1 MRSKV
6 QRPPS
11 RLGRRSSSVTA
22 RDVNRVKRSIMMES
36 KSAFA
41 TNDDDARTSNVESR
55 RGGRCEDD
63 GCDGGNNTT
72 VVLRCV
78 DGADD
83 DDDAFVMWEKR
94 YHQDDDYSVEGRNN
108 RKNAATAEDD
118 DDDFTFAIP
127 TIDVHGDGD
136 SDANKENEFVRN
148 AWMRTV
154 EACEARIRRA
164 SSDSYAS
171 SGARSP
177 TRGIQGEYAKKCAAE
192 LALGRVDDAM
202 ESAEKCVEV
211 APFWYKGFVLLAEAR
226 MALKTPLAE
235 EARRDLE
242 RAAFLEPRARA
253 DARFEELVA
262 RVIGS
267 V

>member
-1 MRSKV
+1 
-6 QRPPS
+6 
-11 RLGRRSSSVTA
+11 
-22 RDVNRVKRSIMMES
+22 
-36 KSAFA
+36 
-41 TNDDDARTSNVESR
+41 
-55 RGGRCEDD
+55 
-63 GCDGGNNTT
+63 
-72 VVLRCV
+72 
-78 DGADD
+78 
-83 DDDAFVMWEKR
+83 MWEKR
-94 YHQDDDYSVEGRNN
+94 DQDDYSVEGRNN
-108 RKNAATAEDD
+108 RKNAATGED

-127 TIDVHGDGD
+127 TIDVRGDGD
-136 SDANKENEFVRN
+136 GDANKENEFVRN

-154 EACEARIRRA
+154 EACEARIRGA

-171 SGARSP
+171 SGGRSP

>member
-1 MRSKV
+1 M
-6 QRPPS
+6 P
-11 RLGRRSSSVTA
+11 TA
-22 RDVNRVKRSIMMES
+22 
-36 KSAFA
+36 
-41 TNDDDARTSNVESR
+41 TTPTESR
-55 RGGRCEDD
+55 PRPRWESDGRATTTDATRCVDADD
-63 GCDGGNNTT
+63 GCDDERGVFSTRGEYSAAIQRENEDD
-72 VVLRCV
+72 R
-78 DGADD
+78 ADD
-83 DDDAFVMWEKR
+83 SDDHRGFTF
-94 YHQDDDYSVEGRNN
+94 
-108 RKNAATAEDD
+108 ATPMIDVNGGGEDD
-118 DDDFTFAIP
+118 D
-127 TIDVHGDGD
+127 GDGRND
-136 SDANKENEFVRN
+136 FVRD

-154 EACEARIRRA
+154 ETCEARIRGA
-164 SSDSYAS
+164 SEAS
-171 SGARSP
+171 GGRSP

-202 ESAEKCVEV
+202 ESAGKCVEA

-253 DARFEELVA
+253 DARFEELAA

>member
-1 MRSKV
+1 MREK
-6 QRPPS
+6 
-11 RLGRRSSSVTA
+11 
-22 RDVNRVKRSIMMES
+22 RDHQTRE
-36 KSAFA
+36 
-41 TNDDDARTSNVESR
+41 
-55 RGGRCEDD
+55 
-63 GCDGGNNTT
+63 
-72 VVLRCV
+72 
-78 DGADD
+78 DD
-83 DDDAFVMWEKR
+83 DDDRDSVAERKSDQRAEKA
-94 YHQDDDYSVEGRNN
+94 S
-108 RKNAATAEDD
+108 TD
-118 DDDFTFAIP
+118 DDDFTFATP
-127 TIDVHGDGD
+127 TIDARGDGD
-136 SDANKENEFVRN
+136 DGNVGENDFVRN

-164 SSDSYAS
+164 SSCSYS
-171 SGARSP
+171 SGGRSP

-211 APFWYKGFVLLAEAR
+211 APLWYKGFVLLAEAR

-253 DARFEELVA
+253 DARFEELA

>member
-1 MRSKV
+1 MN
-6 QRPPS
+6 
-11 RLGRRSSSVTA
+11 
-22 RDVNRVKRSIMMES
+22 D
-36 KSAFA
+36 
-41 TNDDDARTSNVESR
+41 DDDARTSNVESQR
-55 RGGRCEDD
+55 RGRYEDD

-78 DGADD
+78 DGAAAA
-83 DDDAFVMWEKR
+83 DDAFVMWEKR
-94 YHQDDDYSVEGRNN
+94 DQDDYCVEGRNN
-108 RKNAATAEDD
+108 RKNAATA

-127 TIDVHGDGD
+127 TIDTHGDSDG
-136 SDANKENEFVRN
+136 DANKENEFVRN

-154 EACEARIRRA
+154 EACEARIQQA

-171 SGARSP
+171 SGGRSP

-226 MALKTPLAE
+226 MALKTPLAK

>member
-1 MRSKV
+1 
-6 QRPPS
+6 
-11 RLGRRSSSVTA
+11 
-22 RDVNRVKRSIMMES
+22 MES

-41 TNDDDARTSNVESR
+41 TTTRMNDDDDDDDARTSNV
-55 RGGRCEDD
+55 D
-63 GCDGGNNTT
+63 NNTT

-78 DGADD
+78 DGGAADE
-83 DDDAFVMWEKR
+83 DDDAFVMREKR
-94 YHQDDDYSVEGRNN
+94 YQDDDDHSVEGRNN
-108 RKNAATAEDD
+108 HRKNAATAED

-127 TIDVHGDGD
+127 TIDARGDGD

>member
-1 MRSKV
+1 M
-6 QRPPS
+6 
-11 RLGRRSSSVTA
+11 
-22 RDVNRVKRSIMMES
+22 KRSAMES
-36 KSAFA
+36 KSASA
-41 TNDDDARTSNVESR
+41 TTLMNVADDARTSNVESR
-55 RGGRCEDD
+55 RRGRYEDD
-63 GCDGGNNTT
+63 GCDGGSNTT

-78 DGADD
+78 DGGAD

-94 YHQDDDYSVEGRNN
+94 DQDDYSVEGRNN

-118 DDDFTFAIP
+118 DDFTFAIP
-127 TIDVHGDGD
+127 TIDVRGDGD
-136 SDANKENEFVRN
+136 GDANKENEFVRN

-154 EACEARIRRA
+154 EACEARIRGA

-171 SGARSP
+171 SGGRSP